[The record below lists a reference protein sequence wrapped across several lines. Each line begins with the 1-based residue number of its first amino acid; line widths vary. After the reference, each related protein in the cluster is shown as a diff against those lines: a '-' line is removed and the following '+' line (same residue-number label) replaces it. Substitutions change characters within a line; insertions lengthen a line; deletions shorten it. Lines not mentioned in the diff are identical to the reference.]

1 MSQLEEQIKQL
12 QKPQVDEI
20 EITTIGVGGFEG
32 ESIVIHFGNG
42 KWGVVDSCKSQDGVN
57 LPLFYFNTLGV
68 PLTDVEIVVCTHW
81 HSDHINGLSEI
92 LNECPN
98 ARFEYP
104 IVGQKNNLLKYLI
117 EGDKA
122 QGKSSVWHEFIRC
135 IKAVPKSR
143 IHYGISDR
151 IIYDKGD
158 GTMLVALSP
167 ADKMLDVMQE
177 ALVQFDAKD
186 SDLSKINETVI
197 TPNMCSTALL
207 LITPYTCVLLGADL
221 EANRNKRN
229 DILSCV
235 GSCNVRWEKGWCNVI
250 VTSNSFRTRKA
261 SYLKLPHH
269 SSETGYCHEVWKN
282 HVVEPIS
289 VSTVFVNNKGVKLPK
304 KDMLVRYKNLSIEL
318 YLTSSGPKK
327 REKKTGKSELDK
339 NKSVKLQSLAVMNE
353 EKGIICS
360 RKQCNNPWQTH
371 LMGTAIVADDTF
383 VKQYND

>member
-12 QKPQVDEI
+12 QKPDADEI

-42 KWGVVDSCKSQDGVN
+42 RWGVVDSCKSQGGEN
-57 LPLFYFNTLGV
+57 LPLFYLKTLGV
-68 PLTDVEIVVCTHW
+68 PLSDVDIVVCTHW

-92 LNECPN
+92 LSECLN

-117 EGDKA
+117 EGEKA

-135 IKAVPKSR
+135 VKAVPKSR

-151 IIYDKGD
+151 IVYDKGD

-167 ADKMLDVMQE
+167 AEKMLDVMHE
-177 ALVQFDAKD
+177 ALVKFDAKD

-207 LITPYTCVLLGADL
+207 LITPYTSVLLGADL

-229 DILSCV
+229 DILSCI
-235 GSCNVRWEKGWCNVI
+235 GSCNARWEKGWCNVI

-261 SYLKLPHH
+261 SYFKLPHH
-269 SSETGYCHEVWKN
+269 SSETGYCQEVWKN
-282 HVVEPIS
+282 HVVEPVS

-304 KDMLVRYKNLSIEL
+304 KDMLVRYKNLSTEL
-318 YLTSSGPKK
+318 YMTSSGPKK
-327 REKKTGKSELDK
+327 REKKTGRSELDK
-339 NKSVKLQSLAVMNE
+339 NKSNNLLSLAVMNE

-360 RKQCNNPWQTH
+360 RKKSNNPWQTH
-371 LMGTAIVADDTF
+371 LLGTAIAIDDTF
-383 VKQYND
+383 VKQYN